1 MFKLGSL
8 VLDRS
13 RPRVAVVFADG
24 STTGAIRRA
33 QAAGMD
39 LAELRIDLFR
49 DSGTRHVLGE
59 ARKFADV
66 PTIAT
71 IRSRAEGGEWQR
83 SERARLALFR
93 AVIPHVSA
101 VDIELGSTEILA
113 EVTAAA
119 HQAGKLVVVSFHD
132 FTGTPAYSVLVHKLR
147 RAKGAG
153 ADLVKLATHAPD
165 DQAVAR
171 LARVLVN
178 QPKEPLVVFAMGE
191 AGVKSRVFFPALGS
205 LFTFAAWER
214 ASAPGQLGLRDTL
227 RLLRFFYPS
236 TRRIAARKTT
246 P

>member
-1 MFKLGSL
+1 MLKLGSV

-13 RPRVAVVFADG
+13 RPRVAVIFADG

-49 DSGTRHVLGE
+49 DTGTRHVLEE
-59 ARKFADV
+59 ARKFAQV

-71 IRSRAEGGEWQR
+71 IRCRAEGGEWKR

-93 AVIPHVSA
+93 AVIPQVSA
-101 VDIELGSTEILA
+101 VDVELGSTEILA

-119 HQAGKLVVVSFHD
+119 HRAGKLVVVSFHD
-132 FTGTPAYSVLVHKLR
+132 FAGTPAYAVLVRKLR
-147 RAKGAG
+147 EARGAG

-165 DQAVAR
+165 DRAVAR

-178 QPKEPLVVFAMGE
+178 QPKVPLVVLAMGV
-191 AGVKSRVFFPALGS
+191 AGVKSRVLFPALGS

-214 ASAPGQLGLRDTL
+214 KSAPGQLGLRDTL
-227 RLLRFFYPS
+227 RFLRIFYPS
-236 TRRIAARKTT
+236 ARRVPTRKVAE
-246 P
+246 